1 MEEKHS
7 NIRCEKGDIVRIKGL
22 GETASVVFVIPT
34 ETARSGT
41 SIGRGLRPFPNKTEE
56 KRHDT

>member
-1 MEEKHS
+1 MEEKHIG
-7 NIRCEKGDIVRIKGL
+7 IRCEKGDIVRIKGL

-41 SIGRGLRPFPNKTEE
+41 NCGAWAAPLSK
-56 KRHDT
+56 K

>member
-7 NIRCEKGDIVRIKGL
+7 GIRCGKGDIVRVKGL

-34 ETARSGT
+34 ETAHSGT
-41 SIGRGLRPFPNKTEE
+41 DCGAWAAPLSE
-56 KRHDT
+56 